1 MTEKEN
7 EMVREITASC
17 VRLNGTGFAEAEIH
31 LFTRTA
37 FLEVRLRLGSE
48 DLRQDYW
55 DRSYMVDA
63 GYQGEERI
71 RELNAVR
78 NKLRGWEKIKLGA
91 MKAATSDWK
100 VDIPEPFANK

>member
-1 MTEKEN
+1 MTEKER
-7 EMVREITASC
+7 EMVREITESC
-17 VRLNGTGFAEAEIH
+17 VRLNGTGFAEAEIR
-31 LFTRTA
+31 LFTRIA

-55 DRSYMVDA
+55 DRNYMVDA
-63 GYQGEERI
+63 RYQGEERI

-91 MKAATSDWK
+91 MKAVMTDWK
-100 VDIPEPFANK
+100 VDIPAEFAGQ

>member
-1 MTEKEN
+1 MTKKEN
-7 EMVREITASC
+7 EMVQEITASC

-31 LFTRTA
+31 LFTRMA

-48 DLRQDYW
+48 DLRQEYW
-55 DRSYMVDA
+55 DRTYQVDA
-63 GYQGEERI
+63 AFQGEDRI

-91 MKAATSDWK
+91 MKAAMTDWK
-100 VDIPEPFANK
+100 VDIPAEFAGQ

>member
-7 EMVREITASC
+7 EMIQEIYALC

-31 LFTRTA
+31 LFTRMA

-48 DLRQDYW
+48 DLRQEYW
-55 DRSYMVDA
+55 DRTYQVE
-63 GYQGEERI
+63 YQGEDRI

-91 MKAATSDWK
+91 MKAAMTDWK
-100 VDIPEPFANK
+100 VDIPAEFAGQ